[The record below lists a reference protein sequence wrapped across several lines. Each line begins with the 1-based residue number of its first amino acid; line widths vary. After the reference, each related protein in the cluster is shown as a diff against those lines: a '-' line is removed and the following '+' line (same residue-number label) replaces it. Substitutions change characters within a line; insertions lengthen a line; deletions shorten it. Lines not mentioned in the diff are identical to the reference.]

1 MLGPLP
7 VTIGTYLQQLTK
19 DITFLVVDCSLA
31 YNAIIGQPS
40 LNAWRAVTSTYHLLV
55 KFLAEYGIEEAR
67 GD

>member
-40 LNAWRAVTSTYHLLV
+40 LNAWGAVTSTYHLLV